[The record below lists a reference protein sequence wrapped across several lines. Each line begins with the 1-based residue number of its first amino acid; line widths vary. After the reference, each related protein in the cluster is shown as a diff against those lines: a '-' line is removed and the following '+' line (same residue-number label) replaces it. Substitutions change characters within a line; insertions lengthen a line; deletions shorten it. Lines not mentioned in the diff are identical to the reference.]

1 MGGVGREQRLRM
13 ENPHEPTQ
21 TARAGANTISQ
32 LPIAPPV
39 RATNIAIYDSVGN
52 KSASL
57 SSSTKQ

>member
-32 LPIAPPV
+32 LPIAPPCKGYKYSYL
-39 RATNIAIYDSVGN
+39 R
-52 KSASL
+52 
-57 SSSTKQ
+57 